1 MKDFTSFTL
10 LKFLIEDLAFHCEEA
25 PVYKFKEENKRN

>member
-10 LKFLIEDLAFHCEEA
+10 KKFPTEDLAFHCEKA
-25 PVYKFKEENKRN
+25 PFYKFKEEKKRN